1 MTNPEENEM
10 PQWKTKISTRH
21 TALCF
26 IGFGLL
32 AVAFVLIAIL
42 VGSGNQSVID
52 FDHKWIGRIQN
63 QESPGWTATAETLSW
78 IGSTT
83 VVIVIEL
90 ILLLF
95 LLFVPRLRWEP
106 LLVLCATGGSAL
118 LNILLKNLF
127 RRDRPDINRLAEEYS
142 FSFPSGHSMG
152 AFALYGILAYLLWR
166 VIRPLPLRIVALALC
181 ILLTLTIGLSR
192 IYLGVHY
199 PSDVIG
205 GYVASGAWLAL
216 TIGIFEFWRHRKQR
230 RLGGRSEAQR
240 QENLRGSELGL

>member
-1 MTNPEENEM
+1 MER
-10 PQWKTKISTRH
+10 WKTKASMRH

-26 IGFGLL
+26 VGFGVL
-32 AVAFVLIAIL
+32 AVTFVLIAML
-42 VGSGNQSVID
+42 VASGHQSVMD
-52 FDHKWIGRIQN
+52 FDHKWIGRIQA
-63 QESPGWTATAETLSW
+63 QESPGWTAAAETLSW
-78 IGSTT
+78 IGSTK
-83 VVIVIEL
+83 VVIVLEL

-95 LLFVPRLRWEP
+95 LLVVPRLRWEP
-106 LLVLCATGGSAL
+106 LLVLVATGGSAL
-118 LNILLKNLF
+118 INILLKNLF
-127 RRDRPDINRLAEEYS
+127 QRERPDINRLAQEYS

-166 VIRPLPLRIVALALC
+166 MIRPRAMRIVALVLC

-216 TIGIFEFWRHRKQR
+216 TIGVFEYWRHRKQR
-230 RLGGRSEAQR
+230 RLGGRTEAER
-240 QENLRGSELGL
+240 QENMRGDGILS